1 MRNLRN
7 IGHGAYK
14 PGQEQPLPSRSISAS
29 CWDVS
34 RDEIILAHGPTQDF
48 PRVELVRLVKDSS
61 ESSNLEARPVASWD
75 AALRPDGEP
84 DTIRSMHYFPDTL
97 TTCVIMAG
105 GDIIT
110 VTESEGDDYGGS
122 EGEAH
127 VEIVGTL
134 EPSVAGARWSPD
146 EELLIVATGD
156 AKVLFMSRTFDVI
169 TSATMTEDD
178 LKLSKHVSVGWGKK
192 ETQFQGRGAKAKALR
207 DPTIPEKVDEGRLSS
222 NDDGQRCSI
231 SWRGDG
237 AYVAVNFFSQ
247 ESGGRRVIRV
257 YNRDGELD
265 SVSEPV
271 DGLEGSLSWRPEG
284 NLMAGIQR
292 FSGSGRVD
300 VAFFERNGLRHGQFT
315 LQIPQDQPEAAEDL
329 ALEWN
334 SDSTVLAVIMR
345 DRVQLYTMGNYHWYL
360 KQELP
365 LCAADY
371 AQLAAAEQQSSQ
383 ARAAESRWTLPW
395 FSWHAEK
402 PLLFA
407 VAAPERAVWFEFI
420 LAIARGPMCGGM
432 GDVAVV
438 DGRTIKFTP
447 FQTANV
453 PPPMALYDIEVDYPV
468 TDIAFSK
475 DASQMAVLHQKGMHL
490 FALEKQGPSGRRAAP
505 KLLKTIPLDNFENKC
520 QLQIAVSAPFQVQVL
535 SLDDFQLQITGWDF
549 NEELMLGEVGVGLQA
564 VTLTSADETS
574 VEDGTVVQDRQGNIT
589 RVSVET
595 GETVLGK
602 FPTLLPWA
610 TYTTYEDQFIAFGLS
625 RNGHLYANS
634 RQLVKNCTS
643 FVVTDKHLIYTTS
656 NHFVKFIHLTANV
669 DELDVPLDD
678 PETDERCRSIERG
691 GRLVTAMPSRMSI
704 VLQMPRGNLETIYP
718 RAMVLAGIR
727 QLVEQKEYG
736 AAFATCRTQRV
747 DMNLLYD
754 HRPEQFLENVGLF
767 LDQVKNAADI
777 DLFLSTLKEEDVTQT
792 MYRNTKAGV
801 VTATTQPALTTA
813 PKTSKINTIC
823 DAVLHSLKA
832 KKNANLQNIITA
844 HVCKNLPALS
854 DGLQV
859 VASLME
865 EDEALAERAVE
876 HICFLVDINKLYDHA
891 LSLYNLE
898 LTLLVAQ
905 QSQRDPREYLPFI
918 QSLHK
923 MDPLRR
929 QFTIDDHLSHH
940 EKALTHLRLIA
951 NTYSEEVEAYIIKH
965 QLYPS
970 ALALYRNEPIS
981 LRTIT
986 ALYAAHL
993 RSLSKFRDAG
1003 LAYESLGDYPAATE
1017 CYLKAGTSSWRECLF
1032 TSSLDP
1038 SLSSDQRQEI
1048 ASSLADALREA
1059 KDWAAVA
1066 TIQAEHLSSLPSA
1079 ISALCKGYLF
1089 ADAFRL
1095 ISLHSRPELL
1105 ESHLDPG
1112 LLDAFSSSTEF
1123 LADCKSQL
1131 KAQVP
1136 RIAELRLKAAEDP
1149 LAFYEGENPFGQRTG
1164 GGAAGDIPDD
1174 ISVAAS
1180 SRVSTSASLFTRYTG
1195 KGSQVT
1201 GTVASN
1207 VSRATSKNRKREEKK
1222 RARGRKGTV
1231 YEEEYLVN
1239 SVRRLVER
1247 VEGSARQE
1255 VERLVCAL
1263 VRRGMSE
1270 RARAVEGLMMEVVEG
1285 CERAVGEVWPQQQGR
1300 QQQQQEG
1307 EAGGDGQQWEG
1318 ADWRPTGGDAVLA
1331 DSIEA
1336 MRRGVGKPVVKKFER
1351 LSLLGGR

>member
-1 MRNLRN
+1 M
-7 IGHGAYK
+7 
-14 PGQEQPLPSRSISAS
+14 
-29 CWDVS
+29 VS
-34 RDEIILAHGPTQDF
+34 
-48 PRVELVRLVKDSS
+48 
-61 ESSNLEARPVASWD
+61 
-75 AALRPDGEP
+75 
-84 DTIRSMHYFPDTL
+84 
-97 TTCVIMAG
+97 
-105 GDIIT
+105 
-110 VTESEGDDYGGS
+110 
-122 EGEAH
+122 
-127 VEIVGTL
+127 
-134 EPSVAGARWSPD
+134 
-146 EELLIVATGD
+146 
-156 AKVLFMSRTFDVI
+156 
-169 TSATMTEDD
+169 
-178 LKLSKHVSVGWGKK
+178 
-192 ETQFQGRGAKAKALR
+192 
-207 DPTIPEKVDEGRLSS
+207 
-222 NDDGQRCSI
+222 
-231 SWRGDG
+231 
-237 AYVAVNFFSQ
+237 
-247 ESGGRRVIRV
+247 
-257 YNRDGELD
+257 
-265 SVSEPV
+265 
-271 DGLEGSLSWRPEG
+271 
-284 NLMAGIQR
+284 
-292 FSGSGRVD
+292 
-300 VAFFERNGLRHGQFT
+300 
-315 LQIPQDQPEAAEDL
+315 
-329 ALEWN
+329 
-334 SDSTVLAVIMR
+334 
-345 DRVQLYTMGNYHWYL
+345 
-360 KQELP
+360 
-365 LCAADY
+365 
-371 AQLAAAEQQSSQ
+371 
-383 ARAAESRWTLPW
+383 
-395 FSWHAEK
+395 
-402 PLLFA
+402 
-407 VAAPERAVWFEFI
+407 
-420 LAIARGPMCGGM
+420 GM
-432 GDVAVV
+432 GDVAVI

-475 DASQMAVLHQKGMHL
+475 DGSQMAVLHQKGMHL
-490 FALEKQGPSGRRAAP
+490 FALEKQGYGAGRRAAP
-505 KLLKTIPLDNFENKC
+505 KLLRSLPLDNFENKT
-520 QLQIAVSAPFQVQVL
+520 QLQIAFSAPSQVQVL
-535 SLDDFQLQITGWDF
+535 SLDNFQLQITAWDF
-549 NEELMLGEVGVGLQA
+549 DQELMLGEVGTGLQA

-574 VEDGTVVQDRQGNIT
+574 VEDGAIVQDRQGNIT
-589 RVSVET
+589 RVSLET

-602 FPTLLPWA
+602 FPALLPWA
-610 TYTTYEDQFIAFGLS
+610 TYTTFEDQLIAFGLS

-643 FVVTDKHLIYTTS
+643 FVVTDMHLIYTTS
-656 NHFVKFIHLTANV
+656 NHFVKFIHLAANV
-669 DELDVPLDD
+669 EELDVPLDD

-767 LDQVKNAADI
+767 LEQVKNAADI

-792 MYRNTKAGV
+792 MYRNTKAAGGV
-801 VTATTQPALTTA
+801 TVPTQAQPTLTTA
-813 PKTSKINTIC
+813 PKISKINTIC

-844 HVCKNLPALS
+844 HVCKNPPALS

-940 EKALTHLRLIA
+940 EKALVHLRSIA
-951 NTYSEEVEAYIIKH
+951 NTYSDEVEAYIIKH
-965 QLYPS
+965 SLYPS
-970 ALALYRNEPIS
+970 ALALYRNEPDH

-986 ALYAAHL
+986 RLYADHL

-1003 LAYESLGDYPAATE
+1003 LAYESLGDFATATE

-1032 TSSLDP
+1032 TSSLDV
-1038 SLSSDQRQEI
+1038 SLSSDQRAEI
-1048 ASSLADALREA
+1048 ASTLSDALREA

-1079 ISALCKGYLF
+1079 ISALCKGYFF

-1095 ISLHSRPELL
+1095 ISLHSRPDLL

-1136 RIAELRLKAAEDP
+1136 RILELRVKAAEDP
-1149 LAFYEGENPFGQRTG
+1149 LAFYEGENPFGTRGNPG
-1164 GGAAGDIPDD
+1164 GGDIPDD

-1247 VEGSARQE
+1247 VEGSARKE
-1255 VERLVCAL
+1255 VERLVSAL
-1263 VRRGMSE
+1263 VRRGMAE
-1270 RARAVEGLMMEVVEG
+1270 RARAVEGLMAEVVEG
-1285 CERAVGEVWPQQQGR
+1285 CERAVGEVWPAQSQSQQGGEQQQLQEG
-1300 QQQQQEG
+1300 QQEG
-1307 EAGGDGQQWEG
+1307 GDNWEG

-1351 LSLLGGR
+1351 LSLLGGGR

>member
-14 PGQEQPLPSRSISAS
+14 RQEPLPSISAS

-48 PRVELVRLVKDSS
+48 SRVELVRLVKDSG
-61 ESSNLEARPVASWD
+61 EPSNLESKPIASWD
-75 AALRPDGEP
+75 AAPILSQDGSEEPVEQP
-84 DTIRSMHYFPDTL
+84 DTIKSLHYFPDTL
-97 TTCVIMAG
+97 TTCLIMAG
-105 GDIIT
+105 GDIVT
-110 VTESEGDDYGGS
+110 VVESDDSYGSAPG

-134 EPSVAGARWSPD
+134 SPSVSAARWSPD
-146 EELLIVATGD
+146 EELLTVCTGD
-156 AKVLFMSRTFDVI
+156 GQVLFMSRTFDVI
-169 TSATMTEDD
+169 TSATMAEDN

-207 DPTIPEKVDEGRLSS
+207 DPTIPEKVDEGRLSA
-222 NDDGQRCSI
+222 NDDGKRCTI

-237 AYVAVNFFSQ
+237 AYVAVNFYSP
-247 ESGGRRVIRV
+247 ESGNRRVIRV

-292 FSGSGRVD
+292 FAGDDGRVD
-300 VAFFERNGLRHGQFT
+300 VVFFERNGLRHGQFT
-315 LQIPQDQPEAAEDL
+315 LQIPKDQPEAAEDL

-334 SDSTVLAVIMR
+334 ADSTVLAVVMK

-360 KQELP
+360 KQEIP
-365 LCAADY
+365 CADY
-371 AQLAAAEQQSSQ
+371 ARAKEQ
-383 ARAAESRWTLPW
+383 ALPW

-407 VAAPERAVWFEFI
+407 VAAAERVVWFEFI
-420 LAIARGPMCGGM
+420 LSIARGPMCGGM
-432 GDVAVV
+432 GDVAVI

-453 PPPMALYDIEVDYPV
+453 PPPMALYDIEVDYPI

-475 DASQMAVLHQKGMHL
+475 DGSQMAVLHQKGMHL
-490 FALEKQGPSGRRAAP
+490 FALEKQGPGAGRRAIP

-520 QLQIAVSAPFQVQVL
+520 QLQIAFSAPSQVQIL
-535 SLDDFQLQITGWDF
+535 SLDDFQLQITAWDF
-549 NEELMLGEVGVGLQA
+549 NEELMGEVGVGLQA

-574 VEDGTVVQDRQGNIT
+574 TEEGAVVQSCQGNIT
-589 RVSVET
+589 RVSLET

-610 TYTTYEDQFIAFGLS
+610 TYTTFEDQFIAFGLS

-801 VTATTQPALTTA
+801 VTATTQQPVAALATA

-832 KKNANLQNIITA
+832 KKSANLQNIITA
-844 HVCKNLPALS
+844 HVCKNPPALS

-865 EDEALAERAVE
+865 EDETLAERAVE

-940 EKALTHLRLIA
+940 EKALVHLRAIA
-951 NTYSEEVEAYIIKH
+951 NTYSEEVESYIVKH

-970 ALALYRNEPIS
+970 ALALYRNEPGP

-986 ALYAAHL
+986 SLYASHL

-1003 LAYESLGDYPAATE
+1003 LAYESLGDYPSATE
-1017 CYLKAGTSSWRECLF
+1017 CYLKAGSSSWRECLF

-1038 SLSSDQRQEI
+1038 SLSADQRHEI
-1048 ASSLADALREA
+1048 ASTLADALREA
-1059 KDWAAVA
+1059 KDWSAVA
-1066 TIQAEHLSSLPSA
+1066 TIQAEHLSSLESA

-1136 RIAELRLKAAEDP
+1136 RILELRVKAAEDP
-1149 LAFYEGENPFGQRTG
+1149 LAFYEGENPFGTRTG
-1164 GGAAGDIPDD
+1164 AAGGDIPDD
-1174 ISVAAS
+1174 ISIAAS

-1270 RARAVEGLMMEVVEG
+1270 RARAVEGLMGEVVEG
-1285 CERAVGEVWPQQQGR
+1285 CERAVGEVWPQQQNGE
-1300 QQQQQEG
+1300 QQQQEG
-1307 EAGGDGQQWEG
+1307 VRAEVIL
-1318 ADWRPTGGDAVLA
+1318 RVL
-1331 DSIEA
+1331 I
-1336 MRRGVGKPVVKKFER
+1336 
-1351 LSLLGGR
+1351 GGRRVVTRSWRIVLKL